1 MAEITFEKA
10 MEKLEKIVE
19 QLEDGDLALDASLK
33 TYEEGVK
40 LARICQGHLDKA
52 KSKVETLIKKSGG
65 TFEEEAFEEGE
76 I

>member
-1 MAEITFEKA
+1 MAEIAFEKA

-19 QLEDGDLALDASLK
+19 QLEEGDLALDASLK

-65 TFEEEAFEEGE
+65 SFEQEPFEEEGD
-76 I
+76 